1 MGKWGNEQMGRFA
14 DLQIEEAVRRLEEA
28 ARLLQ
33 DDHDPRQVAGLL
45 ALVNDWLREQLQ
57 PPCTCEEQRGTAR
70 SGYSTCLR
78 HPHLGACHV
87 STDPALERFY
97 TGTTRTTM
105 TTGERRGAE

>member
-1 MGKWGNEQMGRFA
+1 M
-14 DLQIEEAVRRLEEA
+14 RRLEEA

-33 DDHDPRQVAGLL
+33 GDHEPRQVAGLL
-45 ALVNDWLREQLQ
+45 APVNAWLREQSQ
-57 PPCTCEEQRGTAR
+57 PPCTCGEQRGTAR

-78 HPHLGACHV
+78 HPHLSACHV
-87 STDPALERFY
+87 STAPALERFY